1 MRVLS
6 NINNTTIKRAEDA
19 IIIKTS
25 DNKKVIKARVIEII
39 SERKKLIHI
48 ANPVTAIINNVS
60 ATILIVILKNK
71 NFF

>member
-1 MRVLS
+1 M
-6 NINNTTIKRAEDA
+6 
-19 IIIKTS
+19 
-25 DNKKVIKARVIEII
+25 I

-48 ANPVTAIINNVS
+48 ANPVTAIINNES